1 MKDCVFCKIA
11 NGEISTGKEEEND
24 SLVVVKD
31 INPRAPIHLLIIPKK
46 HVTDILE
53 TDDTLWIEIKKMA
66 IKLSEEK
73 KLIGFRLVHNAG
85 SAAIVQHMHIHFL
98 AEIGA
103 DREI

>member
-1 MKDCVFCKIA
+1 MKDCVFCKII
-11 NGEISTGKEEEND
+11 NGEIPSGKEEEND
-24 SLVVVKD
+24 FLVVVKD

-53 TDDTLWIEIKKMA
+53 TDDTLWVEIKKMA
-66 IKLSEEK
+66 IKLSTEK
-73 KLIGFRLVHNAG
+73 KLTGFRLIHNAG
-85 SAAIVQHMHIHFL
+85 SAAMVAHMHVHFL